1 VPQDKNNNSSFF
13 ENLSWKL
20 APIYR
25 QLARLLVFTLYRVE
39 FIGFEKIP
47 KDGPVI
53 LISNHISYVDGLILQ
68 AACKRPII
76 YIIDKPIYEL
86 PVVNY
91 FMRLS
96 KAIPIFPKKEDVQA
110 ALNQVSRALEN
121 GEAVCIFPE
130 GQLTYTGHL
139 GRFKPGVEW
148 IIERDPVQIYP
159 IALRGLWGSIFSR
172 KYIKARFRWLP
183 RSFRRPIKAVCG
195 NVIHPEQV
203 KVNQMQKIILQLRRE
218 HRMD

>member
-1 VPQDKNNNSSFF
+1 MSKNQTQNNNFF
-13 ENLSWKL
+13 ENISWKL

-25 QLARLLVFTLYRVE
+25 QLARLVVFIIYRVE

-53 LISNHISYVDGLILQ
+53 LIANHISYVDGLVLQ
-68 AACKRPII
+68 AACNRPII

-86 PVVNY
+86 PIVNY

-96 KAIPIFPKKEDVQA
+96 KAIPIFPKKEDVQI
-110 ALNQVSRALEN
+110 ALDKVSQALEN

-148 IIERDPVQIYP
+148 IIERDPVPIYP

-172 KYIKARFRWLP
+172 KYIKSRWRWLP
-183 RSFRRPIKAVCG
+183 RSFRRSIKAVCG
-195 NVIHPEQV
+195 DVIHPEQV
-203 KVNQMQKIILQLRRE
+203 KVNQLQRVILQLRRE
-218 HRMD
+218 HKMD